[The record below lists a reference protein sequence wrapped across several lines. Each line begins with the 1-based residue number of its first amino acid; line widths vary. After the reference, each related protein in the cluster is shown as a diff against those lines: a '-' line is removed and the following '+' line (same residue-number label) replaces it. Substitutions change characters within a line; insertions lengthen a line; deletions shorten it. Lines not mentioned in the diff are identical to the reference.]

1 MKNDGRTH
9 VGVNVHRHV
18 VTLQIAACYE
28 VLEKHFEMN
37 LHRA

>member
-9 VGVNVHRHV
+9 VGVDVRRHV
-18 VTLQIAACYE
+18 VTLQIATFYE
-28 VLEKHFEMN
+28 VSVTLFEMN